1 LTLPGD
7 TKSEPLQV
15 DVKCTRSADCSAS
28 CEALTSTCSGS
39 LLVSPGSVK
48 SDLSARDCLGQQ
60 SFICGKPQQQ
70 TKCGLYLL
78 HPPPG
83 PQYLQWLT
91 LGITR
96 ERQERPEV
104 TNHKFRL
111 LEPFQFAVMERLF
124 SFTPGQVATVSRS
137 AYACKTDREK
147 EKKEEEG
154 DATGAA
160 LFFFFLFFFP
170 VCLASVC

>member
-1 LTLPGD
+1 VHAQRRLFGFLRNI
-7 TKSEPLQV
+7 
-15 DVKCTRSADCSAS
+15 DV
-28 CEALTSTCSGS
+28 
-39 LLVSPGSVK
+39 
-48 SDLSARDCLGQQ
+48 
-60 SFICGKPQQQ
+60 
-70 TKCGLYLL
+70 
-78 HPPPG
+78 
-83 PQYLQWLT
+83 YLQWLT

-111 LEPFQFAVMERLF
+111 LEPFQFAV
-124 SFTPGQVATVSRS
+124 Q
-137 AYACKTDREK
+137 
-147 EKKEEEG
+147 EG

>member
-1 LTLPGD
+1 MEEADTLQPQFRNFLGAEED
-7 TKSEPLQV
+7 SVHAQRRLFGFL
-15 DVKCTRSADCSAS
+15 RSID
-28 CEALTSTCSGS
+28 
-39 LLVSPGSVK
+39 
-48 SDLSARDCLGQQ
+48 
-60 SFICGKPQQQ
+60 I
-70 TKCGLYLL
+70 
-78 HPPPG
+78 
-83 PQYLQWLT
+83 YLQWLT

-111 LEPFQFAVMERLF
+111 LAPFQFAV
-124 SFTPGQVATVSRS
+124 Q
-137 AYACKTDREK
+137 
-147 EKKEEEG
+147 EG